1 MNVLLVPRIINHFP
15 AHRQRIIDL
24 CVSNKTVRELCED
37 YEKLIDALAE
47 TGVELNNEQMP
58 ESSSLHDLFVLK
70 QELEQELLDRLR
82 RQQKIPKQV
91 SNTNMT
97 FSGKKY

>member
-1 MNVLLVPRIINHFP
+1 MNEPSHLILERFP
-15 AHRQRIIDL
+15 GERQQIIDL
-24 CVSNKTVRELCED
+24 CTRNSAVSELCED
-37 YEKLIDALAE
+37 YETIINALIEAGADS
-47 TGVELNNEQMP
+47 GKRP
-58 ESSSLHDLFVLK
+58 ESGETSLNDLFVLK
-70 QELEQELLDRLR
+70 QELEQELMDRLR

>member
-1 MNVLLVPRIINHFP
+1 MNAALVPRIIDRFP
-15 AHRQRIIDL
+15 GKRQRIIDL
-24 CVSNKTVRELCED
+24 CSRDMAVSELCED
-37 YEKLIDALAE
+37 YEKLIDTLIKS
-47 TGVELNNEQMP
+47 GVDLDNQPDSEAP
-58 ESSSLHDLFVLK
+58 SLHDLFILK

-82 RQQKIPKQV
+82 RQQKIPKQA

>member
-1 MNVLLVPRIINHFP
+1 MNTALVPRIIDRFP
-15 AHRQRIIDL
+15 GKRQRIIDL
-24 CVSNKTVRELCED
+24 CSRDMAVSELCED
-37 YEKLIDALAE
+37 YEKLIDTLIKS
-47 TGVELNNEQMP
+47 GVDLDNQP
-58 ESSSLHDLFVLK
+58 ASVAQSLHDLFILK

-97 FSGKKY
+97 FSGKKN

>member
-1 MNVLLVPRIINHFP
+1 MNTTLVPRIIDRFP
-15 AHRQRIIDL
+15 SKRQRIIDL
-24 CVSNKTVRELCED
+24 CSRDMAVSELCED
-37 YEKLIDALAE
+37 YEKLIDTLIKS
-47 TGVELNNEQMP
+47 GVDLDNQPASEAQ
-58 ESSSLHDLFVLK
+58 SLHDLFILK

-82 RQQKIPKQV
+82 RQQKTPKQV